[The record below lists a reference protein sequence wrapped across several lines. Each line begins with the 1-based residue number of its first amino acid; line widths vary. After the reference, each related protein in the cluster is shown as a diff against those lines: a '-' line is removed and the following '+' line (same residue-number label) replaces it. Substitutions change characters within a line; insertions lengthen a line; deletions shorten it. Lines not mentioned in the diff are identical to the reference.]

1 MNPSPAAIAAINT
14 YVGGLSG
21 GWAGNTDAQIVTA
34 ANTPA
39 IANPTP
45 QGTVPTPFTFATLL
59 GSLSQSSAAN
69 VESFPGISDLYNDI
83 IAQNSARVLAAIA
96 LMTAS
101 GRILSSEATAMTA
114 TVNATE
120 LDPSWPAQVGW
131 AQVNLGRPLDLS
143 DSATARA
150 IQ

>member
-1 MNPSPAAIAAINT
+1 
-14 YVGGLSG
+14 
-21 GWAGNTDAQIVTA
+21 
-34 ANTPA
+34 
-39 IANPTP
+39 
-45 QGTVPTPFTFATLL
+45 
-59 GSLSQSSAAN
+59 
-69 VESFPGISDLYNDI
+69 
-83 IAQNSARVLAAIA
+83 VLAAIA